1 MKFQTKNLT
10 KILLW
15 LLVISLVIRGLLAG
29 FFELGND
36 EVYYWTY
43 ARYPDWSHFDHPG
56 MVGWIMQ
63 AFSLNLLLDSEF
75 FLRLSSL
82 IFMTIDTFLFYLIG
96 KELKNRLTGLYSALL
111 YTATPYGFI
120 ITGVFILPDTPLMLF
135 SLLALYLFI
144 KYFKSNPRRYLY
156 LILGGLCTGLAM
168 LSKYSGAFLLLGMG
182 LYILIFQRQELRNKF
197 LYLSV
202 FLALICL
209 LPILIWNIQ
218 NDFIS
223 FSFHGD
229 RVSWFGKPHFEYFG
243 REIFGEFLYN
253 NPIVYILIIVAMV
266 AFFKHRLNSEKESSR
281 LLLLTSLPLIG
292 LFIYFSF
299 TRPTLPHWSAPG
311 ISFLIPFAAA
321 FLEERQT
328 NNEQQAAIPNVIVYA
343 LLLMLFVVGIGSLEI
358 KTGKIQ
364 ECFHHS
370 DKMDS
375 STLGKRD
382 VTLDMYGWKQ
392 MSEKFAK
399 SRQQAISDGK
409 MKETD
414 GLVALQWFPAANMD
428 YYIATPLNIPLFGLG
443 DISQIHK
450 YQWINEIRGQL
461 QPGHDYWFL
470 NQSCHSFDIDNWWLV
485 TYFEEVVPIDTLTID
500 RCGKPAEYVFVYR
513 LKNYGK
519 IQQQ

>member
-1 MKFQTKNLT
+1 MKFQAKNLP
-10 KILLW
+10 KVLLC
-15 LLVISLVIRGLLAG
+15 LLVISLTIRCFLAG

-56 MVGWIMQ
+56 MIGWMMQ
-63 AFSLNLLLDSEF
+63 LFSLNLLFDSEF

-82 IFMTIDTFLFYLIG
+82 ILMTIDTFLFYLIG

-111 YTATPYGFI
+111 YTASLYGFI

-135 SLLALYLFI
+135 SLLALYFFI

-168 LSKYSGAFLLLGMG
+168 LSKYSGAFLLLGLG
-182 LYILIFQRQELRNKF
+182 LYVLIFQRQELRNKF

-202 FLALICL
+202 FLSLICL

-223 FSFHGD
+223 FSFHGE

-243 REIFGEFLYN
+243 REIFGELLYN
-253 NPIVYILIIVAMV
+253 NPIVYVLIILSLV
-266 AFFKHRLNSEKESSR
+266 AFFKHRISLEKESSR

-311 ISFLIPFAAA
+311 VSYLIPFAAV
-321 FLEERQT
+321 FLEERQ
-328 NNEQQAAIPNVIVYA
+328 NNKQGEASIPKVVIWA
-343 LLLMLFVVGIGSLEI
+343 LLLMSLEI
-358 KTGKIQ
+358 CLGSFEIQTGKIQ
-364 ECFHHS
+364 ACLKHHNQI
-370 DKMDS
+370 DNNR
-375 STLGKRD
+375 LGEGD
-382 VTLDMYGWKQ
+382 ITLDIFGWNQ
-392 MSEKFAK
+392 MREKFDEI
-399 SRQQAISDGK
+399 RQQTIQDGQ
-409 MKETD
+409 MKPND
-414 GLVALQWFPAANMD
+414 GIVTLQWFPAANMD
-428 YYIATPLNIPLFGLG
+428 YYIAKPLNIPLFGLG
-443 DISQIHK
+443 DVSLIHK

-470 NQSCHSFDIDNWWLV
+470 NQSCNSFDLDNWWLV